1 MSFLHGV
8 LHSIK
13 PKLGLHSNE
22 IQSAITSLNAN
33 KHSGK
38 DGFNEA
44 ISAVVQGVKGYNEGV
59 RESNKKVNEDF
70 KSEVSGILSND
81 AVAGDA
87 KLIGQAEV
95 SIKQK
100 LGECKGFARTFNDT
114 LNITIEATKNA
125 INDLDPTLAHRV
137 TNAIRSVKHEIDRL
151 RALSDKEKEELT
163 ETKAKLS
170 EAINALKAGAREK
183 IEAKVNELVKALK
196 DAVTEIFK
204 KLDDINDKL
213 AQYVIALN
221 EWAQQAGKDI
231 DAAEATANEIVNKNV
246 GKQQQDAIAAKAE
259 QLKGLKNMFDEYIR
273 EVTEKAEDVN
283 LKVKELCQ
291 QFPKDA
297 RGGVPQEPNKSIH
310 DVFEHIHAQV
320 AQIKGKPGSS
330 LYLGFEGIKD
340 AVQDYAEGFKKF
352 QENVLPKWV
361 EDILESNVTVRHW
374 IGWCGQAIGANFK
387 DPYSGEGE
395 NEIMTQLTKKIAS
408 VIISKLD
415 GGVIAGIQAMVGEEE
430 DNAKKID
437 AYVENVHTACAA
449 FADELDKKLAPEG
462 IDKLIQ
468 PVGTAMATQLGD
480 QYSDQTAKGY
490 LDWAVRYMLHQL
502 PGAARGAAAEL
513 HSLLLERRPVAS
525 DNGIARKIEE
535 AHKKAESLHS
545 QLQKAT
551 GALASD
557 KYSDNLDKA
566 IKSVT
571 DKSKDLNASHT
582 TPLETLSK
590 DIKEHLNSLLTE
602 ISGVANSV
610 NVQLIKLQNKHLKG
624 TESNQLAGITKR

>member
-1 MSFLHGV
+1 MKFKVQLRLLTPINTPAKMV
-8 LHSIK
+8 LMKRLAQWSR
-13 PKLGLHSNE
+13 GE
-22 IQSAITSLNAN
+22 
-33 KHSGK
+33 
-38 DGFNEA
+38 
-44 ISAVVQGVKGYNEGV
+44 GYNEGV

-297 RGGVPQEPNKSIH
+297 RGGVPQEPNKVFMTFSSI
-310 DVFEHIHAQV
+310 FTLRLRKLREA
-320 AQIKGKPGSS
+320 
-330 LYLGFEGIKD
+330 
-340 AVQDYAEGFKKF
+340 
-352 QENVLPKWV
+352 
-361 EDILESNVTVRHW
+361 
-374 IGWCGQAIGANFK
+374 
-387 DPYSGEGE
+387 GE
-395 NEIMTQLTKKIAS
+395 
-408 VIISKLD
+408 
-415 GGVIAGIQAMVGEEE
+415 
-430 DNAKKID
+430 
-437 AYVENVHTACAA
+437 
-449 FADELDKKLAPEG
+449 F
-462 IDKLIQ
+462 
-468 PVGTAMATQLGD
+468 
-480 QYSDQTAKGY
+480 
-490 LDWAVRYMLHQL
+490 
-502 PGAARGAAAEL
+502 
-513 HSLLLERRPVAS
+513 
-525 DNGIARKIEE
+525 
-535 AHKKAESLHS
+535 
-545 QLQKAT
+545 
-551 GALASD
+551 
-557 KYSDNLDKA
+557 
-566 IKSVT
+566 
-571 DKSKDLNASHT
+571 
-582 TPLETLSK
+582 TLS
-590 DIKEHLNSLLTE
+590 
-602 ISGVANSV
+602 GF
-610 NVQLIKLQNKHLKG
+610 
-624 TESNQLAGITKR
+624 